1 MALGHFQQT
10 SLTNAATILM
20 GGFRLG
26 VAASAAAFAEG
37 SLGTILGIGNL
48 TGITE
53 NIGRSTIQAGNSN
66 APDEVVA
73 THSLTINFELLEFW
87 PPTFDAIRGGG
98 LDIENAATA
107 STYVAGA
114 TSAGTTV
121 NTFSTGG
128 LNALT
133 GKAFAFENTTMV
145 GGATALTI
153 LVVYKATI
161 EQGLV
166 FTPKSDHD
174 TDPAMVMPFTLT
186 GELETSRTK
195 GDQLFIIESE
205 LGV

>member
-10 SLTNAATILM
+10 SLTNASTLLQ

-26 VAASAAAFAEG
+26 VASSAASFAGG

-73 THSLTINFELLEFW
+73 TQSLTVTFELLEFW

-98 LDIENAATA
+98 LDTENAATA
-107 STYVAGA
+107 ATYI
-114 TSAGTTV
+114 TGTPTA

-186 GELETSRTK
+186 GELETSRAK